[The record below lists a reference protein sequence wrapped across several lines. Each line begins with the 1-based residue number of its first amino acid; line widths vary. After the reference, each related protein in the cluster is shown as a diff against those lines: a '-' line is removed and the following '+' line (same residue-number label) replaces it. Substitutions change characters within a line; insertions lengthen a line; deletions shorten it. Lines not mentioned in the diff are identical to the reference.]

1 MEELKENIR
10 EVLSQL
16 NHWEQ
21 NYGTAHKN
29 DPMLKDL
36 GQANAAIAALK
47 QELVKKGAVFYWNGT
62 EYVLESIVEPGQGKE
77 LPVQE
82 H

>member
-1 MEELKENIR
+1 MVERVEKIR

-21 NYGTAHKN
+21 NYGTAHRN

-47 QELVKKGAVFYWNGT
+47 KELEENGALFYWNGT
-62 EYVLESIVEPGQGKE
+62 EYVLESILGPGQGKE
-77 LPVQE
+77 MPDQD
-82 H
+82 